1 MARLDRY
8 KNEKETSL
16 NSVSHKRKSKRK
28 KSNSSSR
35 KKLFKRIFITIVIA
49 VLIGSIS
56 LGGYAAY
63 CIFTAPKIQTDKIYS
78 NLEISTNIYDDK
90 GELIDMVYYSEN
102 RKISTY
108 EELPENLK
116 NAFIAVEDKT
126 FWKHKG
132 FNFKRMIGAILGV
145 FKGER
150 ISGTS
155 TITQQLARNVFLP
168 EVKSERSIKR
178 KIIEMYYAYEI
189 EKNMTKEEILTAYL
203 NTIYLGYGCYGVET
217 AAQSYF
223 SCDVKDLT
231 LVQCAALA
239 ALPKAP
245 TEYALLQHE
254 KGENTVKLSKGL
266 YVNDTS
272 QERRNLILYLMVEQ
286 GYIDAKQKKKA
297 TKPAKDFIK
306 AGNNPL
312 TSKSAFRDYLL
323 DTVKKDLM
331 SEYGMDEQ
339 QAINKLYTKGLNIY
353 STVDVQAQQAITN
366 EFKKSKNFPKAA
378 KSSAKVQA
386 AMVIVEVGSG
396 KIKAMSG
403 ARHAT
408 GEKLFNRAIN
418 PRQPGS
424 AIKPLS
430 VYSAALQK
438 SYEYKKEGKLFEY
451 TDFGYDR
458 QGKTGYGDYITVS
471 SKVIDEKM
479 VVNGYV
485 WPLNVTRSYSGRNTF
500 RTAIQQSIN
509 TCAVKILAQVGI
521 DYSMNLL
528 KDYGITTLVDDTREP
543 VNDYNY
549 AALGLGAMAEGVS
562 PLEMALAYGV
572 FPGGGLRYKPI
583 CYTKV
588 TDGNG
593 KVLLETKKKSVRVL
607 DEGVAWIM
615 TDVLKKVVSNGI
627 ARDAA
632 ISGIQVGGKTGTTDD
647 TYDIWFCGFTPT
659 YSAAL
664 WIGTDDN
671 VRMNTV
677 SFLAAGM
684 WSRIMNKI
692 DAAKDGEYRKMP
704 NNVIK
709 YRGDYYTKGTEPI
722 IIIPEKEEKEDEK
735 EENKENDNEDNKKKP
750 NRGRSKFNRDN
761 DRDDLNNRLYN
772 PDND

>member
-8 KNEKETSL
+8 EKEEEKTSNNASRKNTARRKRN
-16 NSVSHKRKSKRK
+16 NSL
-28 KSNSSSR
+28 SR
-35 KKLFKRIFITIVIA
+35 KKLFKRIFLTL
-49 VLIGSIS
+49 VLLIFIGTIS

-63 CIFTAPKIQTDKIYS
+63 CIFTAPKIQTDRIYS
-78 NLEISTNIYDDK
+78 KLEISTNIYDDK
-90 GELIDMVYYSEN
+90 GDLIDMVYYSEN
-102 RKISTY
+102 RKLSTY

-126 FWKHKG
+126 FWKHHG
-132 FNFKRMIGAILGV
+132 FNFKRMIGAVLGV
-145 FKGER
+145 FKGDR

-168 EVKSERSIKR
+168 EVKSERSVKR

-189 EKNMTKEEILTAYL
+189 EKTMSKEEILTAYL

-231 LVQCAALA
+231 LVQCASLA

-245 TEYALLQHE
+245 TEYALLKHE
-254 KGENTVKLSKGL
+254 KGDNTVKLSRGL
-266 YVNDTS
+266 YANDAS
-272 QERRNLILYLMVEQ
+272 QERRNLILYLMEEQ
-286 GYIDAKQKKKA
+286 GYINAKQRKKA
-297 TKPAKDFIK
+297 TKPVKDFIK

-312 TSKSAFRDYLL
+312 SSKSAFRDYLL

-353 STVDVQAQQAITN
+353 STMDVQAQNAITG
-366 EFKKSKNFPKAA
+366 EFKKSNNFPKAA
-378 KSSAKVQA
+378 KSGAKVQA

-396 KIKAMSG
+396 NIKAMSG
-403 ARHAT
+403 ARQVT
-408 GEKLFNRAIN
+408 GEKLFNRATN

-438 SYEYKKEGKLFEY
+438 SYEYKKEGKIFEY

-458 QGKTGYGDYITVS
+458 QGIKGYGDYITVS
-471 SKVIDEKM
+471 SKIIDERM
-479 VVNGYV
+479 VVNGDV
-485 WPLNVTRSYSGRNTF
+485 WPLNVTRSYSGKNTF
-500 RTAIQQSIN
+500 RTGIQQSIN
-509 TCAVKILAQVGI
+509 TCAVKILVQVGI

-528 KDYGITTLVDDTREP
+528 KDYGITSLVDDPTEP

-549 AALGLGAMAEGVS
+549 AALGLGAMAEGIS
-562 PLEMALAYGV
+562 PLDMALAYAT

-593 KVLLETKKKSVRVL
+593 KILLETKKNSVRVL

-615 TDVLKKVVSNGI
+615 TDVLKKVVTNGI
-627 ARDAA
+627 AGDAA
-632 ISGIQVGGKTGTTDD
+632 ISGVQVGGKTGTTDD

-671 VRMNTV
+671 VRMNTA

-684 WSRIMNKI
+684 WSRIMGKI

-704 NNVIK
+704 DNVIK

-722 IIIPEKEEKEDEK
+722 IVIPEKEDKKE
-735 EENKENDNEDNKKKP
+735 EENKENDKKEEYIKKP
-750 NRGRSKFNRDN
+750 NRGRSRFDKHN
-761 DRDDLNNRLYN
+761 DRDD
-772 PDND
+772 